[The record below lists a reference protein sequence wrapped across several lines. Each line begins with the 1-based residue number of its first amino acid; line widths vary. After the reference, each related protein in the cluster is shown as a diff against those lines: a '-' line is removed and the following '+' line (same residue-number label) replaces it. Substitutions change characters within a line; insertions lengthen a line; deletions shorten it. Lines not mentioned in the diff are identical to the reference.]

1 MEADEG
7 IEGAVCPDALL
18 AVFEEIG
25 IGSLDTDDASDKL
38 AGNNAAVFK
47 APLPGE
53 IRRVGNEVL
62 CGDAKCGTLA
72 YLVHW
77 NPAAIAANCVVHSN
91 CYLTAPLIDSDED
104 SLIRWLGEGF
114 CFRSAE
120 DHRSCAPKGCY
131 SSRKPSFRAA
141 K

>member
-91 CYLTAPLIDSDED
+91 CYLAAPLIDSDED

-120 DHRSCAPKGCY
+120 DRRSCAPKGCY